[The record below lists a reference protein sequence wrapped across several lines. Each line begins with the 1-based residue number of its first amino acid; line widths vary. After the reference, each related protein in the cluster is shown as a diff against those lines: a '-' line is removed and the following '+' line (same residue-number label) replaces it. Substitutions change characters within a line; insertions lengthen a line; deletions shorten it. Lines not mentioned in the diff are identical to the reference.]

1 VSVLK
6 PVTGKRPKLIATD
19 LDGTIVAHYGF
30 ISDRTKIAF
39 AAAHAAGIHIYFITG
54 RPIRWM
60 KEIKENFNFGL
71 GVCGNGALLYDFIN
85 EKVLEE
91 WSFSIEAQLETVKRL
106 RQVIPPVSFAT
117 EIGEDFL
124 REKKYVPRWDIG
136 EDNVGVDLIE
146 EVITAPAL
154 KMLARCSD
162 GVDLIEEVITAPALK
177 MLARCSDGEFS
188 SDEMLALA
196 SKALEGIATVTHSNS
211 TDSLLE
217 ISAVGVS
224 KGATLSRVAGRL
236 GLTADDCVTFGDNPN
251 DFSMLSW
258 ASRSWAMADGHPDL
272 MKYAKFQTDPH
283 QEDGVAKVIEQL
295 LQLPE

>member
-1 VSVLK
+1 MSVLK

-60 KEIKENFNFGL
+60 KEIKDNFNFGL

-91 WSFSIEAQLETVKRL
+91 WSFSVEAQLETVKRL

-136 EDNVGVDLIE
+136 EDNV
-146 EVITAPAL
+146 
-154 KMLARCSD
+154 

-283 QEDGVAKVIEQL
+283 QEDGVAKVIEQF

>member
-60 KEIKENFNFGL
+60 KEIKDNFNFGL

-162 GVDLIEEVITAPALK
+162 G
-177 MLARCSDGEFS
+177 EFS

-236 GLTADDCVTFGDNPN
+236 GLAADDCVTFGDNPN

>member
-1 VSVLK
+1 MSVLK

-91 WSFSIEAQLETVKRL
+91 WSFSVEAQLETVKRL

-117 EIGEDFL
+117 EIGEHFL

-136 EDNVGVDLIE
+136 EDNLGVDQ
-146 EVITAPAL
+146 
-154 KMLARCSD
+154 
-162 GVDLIEEVITAPALK
+162 IEEVITAPALK

-188 SDEMLALA
+188 SDEMLELA

-217 ISAVGVS
+217 ISALGVS

-283 QEDGVAKVIEQL
+283 EDDGVAKVIEQL

>member
-1 VSVLK
+1 MSVLK

-91 WSFSIEAQLETVKRL
+91 WSFSVEAQLETVKRL

-162 GVDLIEEVITAPALK
+162 G
-177 MLARCSDGEFS
+177 EFS
-188 SDEMLALA
+188 SDDMLALA

>member
-1 VSVLK
+1 MSVLK

-60 KEIKENFNFGL
+60 KEIKDNFNFGL

-91 WSFSIEAQLETVKRL
+91 WSFSVEAQLETVKRL

-136 EDNVGVDLIE
+136 KDNV
-146 EVITAPAL
+146 
-154 KMLARCSD
+154 

>member
-1 VSVLK
+1 MSVLK

-91 WSFSIEAQLETVKRL
+91 WSFSVEAQLETVKRL

-117 EIGEDFL
+117 EIGEHFL

-136 EDNVGVDLIE
+136 EDNLGVDQ
-146 EVITAPAL
+146 
-154 KMLARCSD
+154 
-162 GVDLIEEVITAPALK
+162 IEEVITAPALK

-188 SDEMLALA
+188 SDEMLELA

-272 MKYAKFQTDPH
+272 MKYAKFQTDAH
-283 QEDGVAKVIEQL
+283 QDDGVAKVIERL
-295 LQLPE
+295 LELPE

>member
-1 VSVLK
+1 MSVLK

-91 WSFSIEAQLETVKRL
+91 WSFSVEAQLETVKRL

-136 EDNVGVDLIE
+136 EDNV
-146 EVITAPAL
+146 
-154 KMLARCSD
+154 

-295 LQLPE
+295 LELPE

>member
-60 KEIKENFNFGL
+60 KEIKDNFNFGL

-91 WSFSIEAQLETVKRL
+91 WSFSVEAQLETVKRL

-162 GVDLIEEVITAPALK
+162 G
-177 MLARCSDGEFS
+177 EFS

-196 SKALEGIATVTHSNS
+196 SKTLEGIATVTHSNS

>member
-1 VSVLK
+1 MSVLK

-60 KEIKENFNFGL
+60 KEIKDNFNFGL

-91 WSFSIEAQLETVKRL
+91 WSFSVEAQLETVKRL

-136 EDNVGVDLIE
+136 EDNI
-146 EVITAPAL
+146 
-154 KMLARCSD
+154 

>member
-1 VSVLK
+1 MSVLK

-106 RQVIPPVSFAT
+106 RQVIPSVSFAT

-136 EDNVGVDLIE
+136 EDNV
-146 EVITAPAL
+146 
-154 KMLARCSD
+154 

>member
-1 VSVLK
+1 VPKALIPFYWDGYLGLRVSVLK

-91 WSFSIEAQLETVKRL
+91 WSFSVEAQLETVKRL

-162 GVDLIEEVITAPALK
+162 G
-177 MLARCSDGEFS
+177 EFS

-217 ISAVGVS
+217 ISALGVS

>member
-1 VSVLK
+1 MSVLK

-91 WSFSIEAQLETVKRL
+91 WSFSVEAQLETVKRL

-117 EIGEDFL
+117 EIGEHFL

-136 EDNVGVDLIE
+136 EDNLGVDQ
-146 EVITAPAL
+146 
-154 KMLARCSD
+154 
-162 GVDLIEEVITAPALK
+162 IEEVITAPALK

-188 SDEMLALA
+188 SDEMLELA

-217 ISAVGVS
+217 ISALGVS

-283 QEDGVAKVIEQL
+283 EEDGVAKVIEQL

>member
-1 VSVLK
+1 MSVLK

-60 KEIKENFNFGL
+60 KEIKDNFNFGL

-91 WSFSIEAQLETVKRL
+91 WSFPIEAQLETVKRL

-136 EDNVGVDLIE
+136 EDNV
-146 EVITAPAL
+146 
-154 KMLARCSD
+154 

-251 DFSMLSW
+251 DFSMLTW

>member
-1 VSVLK
+1 MSVLK

-39 AAAHAAGIHIYFITG
+39 AAAYAAGIHIYFITG

-91 WSFSIEAQLETVKRL
+91 WSFSVEAQLETVKRL

-117 EIGEDFL
+117 EIGEEFL

-136 EDNVGVDLIE
+136 EDNV
-146 EVITAPAL
+146 
-154 KMLARCSD
+154 

-283 QEDGVAKVIEQL
+283 QEDGVAKVIERL
-295 LQLPE
+295 LGLPE

>member
-1 VSVLK
+1 MSVLK

-91 WSFSIEAQLETVKRL
+91 WSFSVEAQLETVKRL

-117 EIGEDFL
+117 EIGEHFL

-146 EVITAPAL
+146 EV
-154 KMLARCSD
+154 
-162 GVDLIEEVITAPALK
+162 VTAPALK

>member
-1 VSVLK
+1 MSVLK

-60 KEIKENFNFGL
+60 KEIKDNFNFGL

-91 WSFSIEAQLETVKRL
+91 WSFSVEAQLETVKRL

-136 EDNVGVDLIE
+136 EDNV
-146 EVITAPAL
+146 
-154 KMLARCSD
+154 

-295 LQLPE
+295 LSLPE